1 MIQELQANLRKMR
14 MPKEVMKLSDLL
26 KVLKERDLITGWH
39 STNVSEQEAGI
50 RAYDLFDI
58 NARLNKL
65 HA

>member
-1 MIQELQANLRKMR
+1 

-39 STNVSEQEAGI
+39 STNVSELEAGI
-50 RAYDLFDI
+50 RAYDLYDI